1 MWIIGAII
9 AVAVV
14 FGIMVL
20 VYALK
25 KDKKGTAKET
35 NYKAIYNMGALFLPI
50 GFVFLILSFTTD
62 FSYGTAIPFIA
73 IGATYLG
80 IGLANKDKWE
90 KK

>member
-1 MWIIGAII
+1 MWIIGAVI

-14 FGIMVL
+14 FGIIVL
-20 VYALK
+20 AYASK
-25 KDKKGTAKET
+25 KNKKGPVKET
-35 NYKAIYNMGALFLPI
+35 NYKAFYYMGALFLPI

-62 FSYGTAIPFIA
+62 FSFTTAIPFLA

>member
-9 AVAVV
+9 AVSVV
-14 FGIMVL
+14 FGIVIL
-20 VYALK
+20 ANALK
-25 KDKKGTAKET
+25 KNRKGTVKET
-35 NYKAIYNMGALFLPI
+35 NYKAFYHMGALFLPI